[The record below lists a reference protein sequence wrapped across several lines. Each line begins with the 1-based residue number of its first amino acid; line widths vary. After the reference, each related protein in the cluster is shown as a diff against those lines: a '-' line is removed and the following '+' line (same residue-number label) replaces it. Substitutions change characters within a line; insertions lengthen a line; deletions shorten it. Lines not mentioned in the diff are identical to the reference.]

1 MQLGCM
7 YSILLRCYNRLG
19 CAMELGSTH
28 GEVRQSL
35 GSHMLSSYLV
45 DPQAVGSEIL
55 YTLDYIVLS
64 VYASWCCLDYRGTAS
79 VL

>member
-1 MQLGCM
+1 M
-7 YSILLRCYNRLG
+7 YSILLRCYNVLG

-28 GEVRQSL
+28 GEVHQSL
-35 GSHMLSSYLV
+35 DSHMLSSYLA
-45 DPQAVGSEIL
+45 DPQVVESEIF
-55 YTLDYIVLS
+55 YALDYIVLS